1 MKQKIE
7 NNSDWQNKTSE
18 EKILIYEDI
27 VYTMSDCP
35 EKEKYKI
42 EIGKLK

>member
-1 MKQKIE
+1 MKQKKE
-7 NNSDWQNKTSE
+7 NNSDWQTKTSE

-27 VYTMSDCP
+27 VYTMSDCQ
-35 EKEKYKI
+35 EREKYKI